1 MSSSLTP
8 SLRYSSCGAPLT
20 FTNGS
25 TAIDWPYRPID
36 CSAAVRERE
45 WRPTGGI
52 PERRRQRRAHQRAL
66 KAAPASGRGPVV
78 VVRIQGEER
87 GRAADRSGVA
97 GGDRAR
103 RERAPGRKPPARD
116 GAADRRPE
124 RIQPL
129 VGDLR
134 P

>member
-1 MSSSLTP
+1 MRRLTLTSLFFFFNDTATTEIYTL
-8 SLRYSSCGAPLT
+8 SLHDAL
-20 FTNGS
+20 
-25 TAIDWPYRPID
+25 PI
-36 CSAAVRERE
+36 
-45 WRPTGGI
+45 
-52 PERRRQRRAHQRAL
+52 HQRAL
-66 KAAPASGRGPVV
+66 EAAPAPGRGPAV

-87 GRAADRSGVA
+87 GRAADRSGIA

-129 VGDLR
+129 VRDLR